1 MKNQFDSL
9 VTNGCSGFTPCD
21 SSRLGLGLVAPL
33 QSPGHCRDPALP
45 SPLSTSTREG
55 LHRGQEMFQG
65 SSGSAV
71 GLLDSSPPENVTG
84 CGCGCSNTGWAV
96 RLSLGR
102 NHLCQSNDLVKP
114 PCHEILPA
122 FPGWSRF
129 PADTPVP
136 AGVSCGVAAVAPS
149 CRTRINQCQLWS
161 ILRKGLCAF
170 LGEQIP

>member
-1 MKNQFDSL
+1 MGVVVLHPATHHGWAWGWWHLCKALGTAGILACPPPSAPAPGRG
-9 VTNGCSGFTPCD
+9 TEGRKCS
-21 SSRLGLGLVAPL
+21 RAAP
-33 QSPGHCRDPALP
+33 
-45 SPLSTSTREG
+45 
-55 LHRGQEMFQG
+55 
-65 SSGSAV
+65 GSAV

-102 NHLCQSNDLVKP
+102 NHLCHSNDLVKP

-136 AGVSCGVAAVAPS
+136 AGVSCGVTAVAPS
-149 CRTRINQCQLWS
+149 CRTRLNQCQLWG